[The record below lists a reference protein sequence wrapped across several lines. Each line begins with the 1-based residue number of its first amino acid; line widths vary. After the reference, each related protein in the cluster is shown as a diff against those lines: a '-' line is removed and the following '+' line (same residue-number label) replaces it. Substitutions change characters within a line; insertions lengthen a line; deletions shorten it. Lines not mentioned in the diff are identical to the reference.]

1 MVDQAIV
8 LDDGSPHTIEWRRSN
23 DGEMVVL
30 LDSKEVMRTV
40 DRAYD
45 DPFDGFTVINKG
57 GEFDLRQ
64 VSIFGTPQ

>member
-1 MVDQAIV
+1 
-8 LDDGSPHTIEWRRSN
+8 
-23 DGEMVVL
+23 MVVL
-30 LDSKEVMRTV
+30 LDSREVIRTV